1 MREDCT
7 DVKTELETG
16 EYALSGSGSH
26 GNLSEGRRKAKYYYH
41 CMGRNDLLRSGY
53 GIHFHTKKRYS
64 YALIRDTREFV
75 LNLTTKKL
83 AAATDYC
90 GVCSG
95 RDTDKFAQ
103 TGLTPCDSMA
113 VNCPGIAESPV
124 NIECK
129 VTEIKPLG
137 SHDLFLAEVV
147 NVAVDD
153 ALLDET
159 GRLHLDRSGLIAYS
173 HGGYYEL
180 GRQLGTFGYSVR
192 KKKTHAQ
199 KRTKNLTKKK
209 QAHRK

>member
-1 MREDCT
+1 MSKQNWKPGNMLYPDPAVMVTCQRE
-7 DVKTELETG
+7 G
-16 EYALSGSGSH
+16 EKPNIITIAWAGTICSDPAMVSIS
-26 GNLSEGRRKAKYYYH
+26 
-41 CMGRNDLLRSGY
+41 
-53 GIHFHTKKRYS
+53 IQKKRYS